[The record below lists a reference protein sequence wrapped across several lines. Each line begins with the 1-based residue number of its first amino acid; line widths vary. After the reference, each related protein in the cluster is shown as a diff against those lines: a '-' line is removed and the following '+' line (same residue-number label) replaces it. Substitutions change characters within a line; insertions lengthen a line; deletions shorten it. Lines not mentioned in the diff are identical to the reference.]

1 MYFLNINICD
11 NIILVFYS
19 SYSIDVNLI
28 KNTKTGENET
38 KLSNIKHLMNFE
50 LTYSNHSNTFNY
62 VDYLL

>member
-19 SYSIDVNLI
+19 SYSINVNPM
-28 KNTKTGENET
+28 KNTKTGENAT